1 MAARSHERQK
11 LTNAADCVVN
21 KQTAITLRNGNIS
34 HLNRHFPTSPVHAR
48 HRSLRRVDGRAA
60 WCRGRNHTFLKYH
73 LIIVSNTVAKI
84 WKWSK
89 KRSTPQSFKGK
100 LMSTLICNMWPNQGA
115 MVTRRTTP
123 YPLKG
128 VQVTLE

>member
-1 MAARSHERQK
+1 VSGAQPYFSQI
-11 LTNAADCVVN
+11 L
-21 KQTAITLRNGNIS
+21 
-34 HLNRHFPTSPVHAR
+34 F
-48 HRSLRRVDGRAA
+48 
-60 WCRGRNHTFLKYH
+60 KYRW
-73 LIIVSNTVAKI
+73 LYGFKI